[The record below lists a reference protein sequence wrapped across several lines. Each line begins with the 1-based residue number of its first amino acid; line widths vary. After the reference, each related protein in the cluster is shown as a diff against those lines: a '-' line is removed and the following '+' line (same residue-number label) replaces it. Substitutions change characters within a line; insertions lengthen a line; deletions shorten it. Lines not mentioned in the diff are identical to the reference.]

1 MMNDFPDIMMR
12 GRLEMSSLI
21 ILVIQISGSQ
31 AISCTAILQ
40 SLDCLP
46 AFTHAPSSLAKCY
59 CSSLCPSIEELR
71 QNCPSG
77 QLQTD
82 PCGVCLQ
89 CAPGVS
95 WGLRLIILR
104 MVICMGQV
112 RVR

>member
-1 MMNDFPDIMMR
+1 MPV
-12 GRLEMSSLI
+12 LI
-21 ILVIQISGSQ
+21 FLILQISGSQ

-46 AFTHAPSSLAKCY
+46 AFTHAPASLTKCY
-59 CSSLCPSIEELR
+59 CSSLCPSIEDLR
-71 QNCPSG
+71 QNCQSG

-95 WGLRLIILR
+95 HLENHTETKVLCFSSGKDAEVTLTRLASVL
-104 MVICMGQV
+104 VASAV
-112 RVR
+112 